1 MTSTKYNITEEWL
14 RQCYM
19 VDLMKKEDIAAEAG
33 CSKANIDRLLTKWGI
48 RRGKAR
54 ISAIPAWNRGKNK
67 NNDERMKQLSEALTG
82 AGNPMYGKTSWNAG
96 LRADNDERVAIV
108 SKKLIGRTIHT
119 ETKKKL
125 AAAKRGKIGE
135 EANNYKGGVIVKT
148 NGYMMQLVGN
158 NGVSQYEYVHRLVAK
173 GHLGRELRD
182 DEHVHHINRD
192 TVDNAPEN
200 LVVLPEGAHIR
211 LHTEMREEMW
221 GWGRQRDWLVSNG
234 YEFVKIDEV
243 TA

>member
-67 NNDERMKQLSEALTG
+67 NNDERM
-82 AGNPMYGKTSWNAG
+82 
-96 LRADNDERVAIV
+96 
-108 SKKLIGRTIHT
+108 
-119 ETKKKL
+119 
-125 AAAKRGKIGE
+125 
-135 EANNYKGGVIVKT
+135 
-148 NGYMMQLVGN
+148 
-158 NGVSQYEYVHRLVAK
+158 
-173 GHLGRELRD
+173 
-182 DEHVHHINRD
+182 
-192 TVDNAPEN
+192 DNAPEN
-200 LVVLPEGAHIR
+200 LVVLPEDAHIR

-221 GWGRQRDWLVSNG
+221 GWERQRDWLVSNG